1 MRFGNLMVALVLVS
15 AGCKARDGDLLVQ
28 VCRKTG
34 EKVQAVAGQTPDQ
47 LGVRLRG
54 TVGEASVAARVH
66 SRIHWDRY
74 LALLDVDV
82 QAPTPGAIV
91 LRGQVP
97 DVSIKQRILDLAKS
111 TTGVHTVEDR
121 MTLPKEKGAE

>member
-1 MRFGNLMVALVLVS
+1 MRFGNLAAALVLLC

-28 VCRKTG
+28 VCRKTS
-34 EKVQAVAGQTPDQ
+34 EKVQALAGQTPEQ

-54 TVGEASVAARVH
+54 TVGDASVAARVH
-66 SRIHWDRY
+66 NRIHWDRY

-82 QAPTPGAIV
+82 EVPTPGAVV

-97 DVSIKQRILDLAKS
+97 DLSIKQRILDLTRS

-121 MTLPKEKGAE
+121 MTLPKEKAEE